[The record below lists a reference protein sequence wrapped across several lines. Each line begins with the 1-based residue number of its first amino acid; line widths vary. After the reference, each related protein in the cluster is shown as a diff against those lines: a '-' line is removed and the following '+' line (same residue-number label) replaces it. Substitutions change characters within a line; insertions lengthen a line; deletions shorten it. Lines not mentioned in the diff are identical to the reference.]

1 MLKLFRRQQPQQR
14 DPEDDAG
21 LNSAFSALST
31 SSTPPAA
38 ASSAAPDFRQSQQQQ
53 PIGISA
59 IDAAPSTSPQD
70 QNPSQNQ
77 NHPPFASP
85 PPLPAGE
92 SPLVQNSRLEAVRSP
107 PPDSRSKSRNKEKSP
122 ASSPAAPKSEA
133 KEQKRGF
140 FSSGGAD
147 RAAPKDGPTNYVEG
161 KVTEKIAW
169 LCGSPKS
176 SVDWSYVLNLA
187 DSIGTSDPAAK
198 EAARAIRKEFKYGEA
213 QAQRRAVRVWA
224 ILMMNASERF
234 RAQVATKRFLEVVE
248 SVATNSK
255 TDPAVVD
262 KMLNVLAVL
271 AYHYQ
276 HDPEMAILT
285 KCWNKIRPKDRPQN
299 VSYYALRWKL
309 QKLDLTQ
316 LSLILVQGEPMDP
329 NSEDFNP
336 PIQRSRSPLA
346 IPPHNTT
353 TGNAWEEP
361 GSGELINGG
370 DANLRP
376 PSASRGDSDQ
386 SRESGARGRRKKDY
400 SHKIISLE
408 EDMRKLHEE
417 CDIGRTNADVLID
430 TLTSF
435 GLSSPLL
442 EEFAH
447 KVQLSHMFLAG
458 QIDWASAQANRSRDY
473 MDEQMAL
480 AMALSAENNGA
491 AFSPPAQEETREE
504 VLLADIL
511 SANERLMEA
520 QQMLDDARKP
530 SALPPLPPEFMA
542 APVPSSAAA
551 SSSATPAPPAIQP
564 SADTPVMNTIEIADE
579 SVPTPTSIHTPT
591 MPSEKALGK
600 RRAVSERGDAF
611 DPAQTLGT
619 QAPVHVPVKLHEV
632 LEQEDDDD
640 DNEGGDRQRI

>member
-31 SSTPPAA
+31 SSIPPAA
-38 ASSAAPDFRQSQQQQ
+38 ASAAAPDFRQAQQQQ

-107 PPDSRSKSRNKEKSP
+107 APDSRSKSRNKEKSP

-187 DSIGTSDPAAK
+187 DSIGTSEPAAK

-271 AYHYQ
+271 AYH
-276 HDPEMAILT
+276 
-285 KCWNKIRPKDRPQN
+285 
-299 VSYYALRWKL
+299 
-309 QKLDLTQ
+309 
-316 LSLILVQGEPMDP
+316 GEPMDP

-542 APVPSSAAA
+542 APLPSSAAA

-564 SADTPVMNTIEIADE
+564 SAVTPVMNTIEIADE